1 MAKHSRRRQR
11 RSPSSSV
18 ERTQDVEDSAAVDAP
33 SPTSGQ
39 RAPEG
44 PAVTSQADQSAVTSP
59 IGQTNRSPRARK
71 SPADVESPSQSAL
84 ESPADD
90 DPRPHE
96 QILRE
101 VSCEDSGQS
110 EGESL
115 DSTNALSSKRKA
127 VEAEDDPIAS
137 TLQQLREELKQ
148 LRQERQDRE

>member
-1 MAKHSRRRQR
+1 MTKHSRRRQR

-18 ERTQDVEDSAAVDAP
+18 ERTRDVEDSAVVDAP

-44 PAVTSQADQSAVTSP
+44 PAATSQADQSAVTSP
-59 IGQTNRSPRARK
+59 IGQTNLSPRARK
-71 SPADVESPSQSAL
+71 SPADVDSPSQSAL

-90 DPRPHE
+90 DDPRPHE
-96 QILRE
+96 EILRE

-115 DSTNALSSKRKA
+115 DSTNALSSRGLA
-127 VEAEDDPIAS
+127 QPFFSNPFFSIIY
-137 TLQQLREELKQ
+137 
-148 LRQERQDRE
+148 

>member
-18 ERTQDVEDSAAVDAP
+18 ERTQDVEDSAVVDAP

-44 PAVTSQADQSAVTSP
+44 PAVTSQGFEADQSAVTSP

-101 VSCEDSGQS
+101 VSCGDSESS

-127 VEAEDDPIAS
+127 VEAEDDPKAA
-137 TLQQLREELKQ
+137 TLHQL
-148 LRQERQDRE
+148 